1 MSVFSVKVSR
11 ELKEKM
17 ERYRDR
23 VDRPEEVRRFIELR
37 IRELEAE
44 ESFERILEELKRAS
58 WSVPRGFSVKCV
70 REDRDSGRRFSG
82 DSLLP
87 QRWIGKL

>member
-1 MSVFSVKVSR
+1 MKVSR

>member
-1 MSVFSVKVSR
+1 MSVFSVRVRR

-23 VDRPEEVRRFIELR
+23 VDWPEEVRRFIEHR

-44 ESFERILEELKRAS
+44 ESFEGILEELKRAS
-58 WSVPRGFSVKCV
+58 WSTPKGFSAGSV
-70 REDRDSGRRFSG
+70 REDRDSC
-82 DSLLP
+82 
-87 QRWIGKL
+87 

>member
-1 MSVFSVKVSR
+1 VKVR
-11 ELKEKM
+11 KELKEKM

-23 VDRPEEVRRFIELR
+23 VDWPEEVRRFIELR